1 MPPGWFTV
9 ERPSVYRTKEV
20 ACMTGVSPPL
30 ALKPSVTCTLPKIF
44 LLAEFHEML
53 AQAEILR
60 LLLFPTFTDSNLN
73 QRCLARLKQR
83 KLRSGSER
91 YLFLISIGFGFRK
104 GNYKVFVF
112 FLISISRSMGGKF

>member
-20 ACMTGVSPPL
+20 ACMTGVSPP
-30 ALKPSVTCTLPKIF
+30 CTLPKIF

-60 LLLFPTFTDSNLN
+60 LLLFSTFTDSNLN